1 MVDLSNWFSEQLRA
15 SLEGF
20 VWAVKQ
26 VPAERRYLLPPRPLG
41 TWPAARHAF
50 HLMYYEQTIALPSMG
65 QWLGGGGPARIGLSE
80 EAAWEQGPAAEG
92 SPGLDELLAGL
103 REVRESQ
110 LALLPEFDAP
120 TWEQERMTVWGVRP
134 LRWVVTKT
142 FQHTAEHTHD
152 VLSLALYWDMVV

>member
-1 MVDLSNWFSEQLRA
+1 MDLSHWFDEQLRA
-15 SLEGF
+15 SLDGF

-26 VPAERRYLLPPRPLG
+26 VPPERRYLLPPGPLG

-50 HLMYYEQTIALPSMG
+50 HLMHYERTIALPSIG
-65 QWLGGGGPARIGLSE
+65 QWLGGDGPARMGPSE
-80 EAAWEQGPAAEG
+80 ETAWGRGPA
-92 SPGLDELLAGL
+92 LDEILAGL

-110 LALLPEFDAP
+110 LALLPEFDAQ
-120 TWEQERMTVWGVRP
+120 TWGQECMTVWGVQS

-152 VLSLALYWDMVV
+152 VLSMALYWNLMV